1 MRDLNDLKINCTEKI
16 LTPVLTEFALKC
28 ETMALSCKR
37 FSQKIVE
44 HANKNTLKIDKV
56 R

>member
-16 LTPVLTEFALKC
+16 LTPVLTEFALKY
-28 ETMALSCKR
+28 ETMALSCNRASKDR
-37 FSQKIVE
+37 GAREQKYTE
-44 HANKNTLKIDKV
+44 N